1 MAEEGKS
8 GRDGHFGKLLVPH
21 FAVDAIE
28 EALKGLGVD
37 LMEDGLK
44 VEGDYSGSS
53 DDVDAWG
60 ERILAAL

>member
-1 MAEEGKS
+1 
-8 GRDGHFGKLLVPH
+8 
-21 FAVDAIE
+21 VDAIE